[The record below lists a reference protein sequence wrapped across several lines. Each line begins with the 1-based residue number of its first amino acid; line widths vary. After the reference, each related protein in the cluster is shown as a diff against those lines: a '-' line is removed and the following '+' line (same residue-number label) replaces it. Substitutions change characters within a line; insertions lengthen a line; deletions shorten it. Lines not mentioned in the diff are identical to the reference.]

1 MYLSCWD
8 WNDAKVEITQ
18 LCGLVI
24 FFFVSITLWSFF
36 MCPKFNFLLIQLFSK
51 LPYDNYGICKGKPS
65 LYLLWVE
72 IMAVED
78 WKLKIREVLN
88 VTLEMMISIVN
99 NLGDVIIYYFFFK
112 WGQRTLKY
120 SGTQRLIQKC
130 WSHELKNR
138 KSLWLGFQSLEME
151 ECEPDVKIRWMGR

>member
-1 MYLSCWD
+1 M
-8 WNDAKVEITQ
+8 I
-18 LCGLVI
+18 
-24 FFFVSITLWSFF
+24 F

-51 LPYDNYGICKGKPS
+51 RPYDNYGICKGKPS

-78 WKLKIREVLN
+78 RKVENMRSSECETWNDDFHSEQLRRCD
-88 VTLEMMISIVN
+88 
-99 NLGDVIIYYFFFK
+99 NLSFFFK

-130 WSHELKNR
+130 WSHELKYI

-151 ECEPDVKIRWMGR
+151 ECEPDVKIRWMGRQGSVIHEGLQRKHTKAFILVEIVTFGGEWLE